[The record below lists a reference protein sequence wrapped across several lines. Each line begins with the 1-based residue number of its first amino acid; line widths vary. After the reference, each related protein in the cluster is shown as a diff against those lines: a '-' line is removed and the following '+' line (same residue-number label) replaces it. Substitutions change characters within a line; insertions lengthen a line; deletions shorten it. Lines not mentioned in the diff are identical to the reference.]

1 MEICGGVADVAKC
14 YSKMVLIVV
23 IVEEMNDEGMG
34 NVLGLK

>member
-14 YSKMVLIVV
+14 YWKMVLVVV